1 MKDKLTE
8 LFEDHGCL
16 AVLIALVII
25 LAFAF
30 GCLCFEG
37 WLLMLLWN
45 AVLVPLFGWSALK
58 FWWAVGILLICNILF
73 GGAKTVIHK
82 GE

>member
-1 MKDKLTE
+1 MKDKLVE
-8 LFEDHGCL
+8 LFEDYGCFAL
-16 AVLIALVII
+16 LIGLVIVLG
-25 LAFAF
+25 LAF
-30 GCLCFEG
+30 GGLCLEG

-45 AVLVPLFGWSALK
+45 AVLVPLFGWSALT